1 MRFRRRVSKCPY
13 LLGKGSPQTAPTF
26 AVVPYHPTG
35 SDFPISSA
43 QAHQNPALAGPRARK
58 REACKDHSDL
68 SKDQPDLYTVKD
80 RAARF

>member
-35 SDFPISSA
+35 SDFPMSSHRLTRTQLWQVLGPGRERPVKTTRISLKTSRICM
-43 QAHQNPALAGPRARK
+43 L
-58 REACKDHSDL
+58 
-68 SKDQPDLYTVKD
+68 
-80 RAARF
+80 